1 MAGGFCVERLQEREV
16 MSRCDEWNDEKI
28 DLAIILLLRSMGALS
43 GYEHDTESL
52 VSDINEFLKE
62 A

>member
-1 MAGGFCVERLQEREV
+1 MPQTFGDTM

-28 DLAIILLLRSMGALS
+28 DLAINLLVRSMGALS

-52 VSDINEFLKE
+52 VSDISEFLKE